1 MDTNNQEVYEEQSA
15 APRRKKKR
23 KRVDHFSDHPHSCC
37 RRRHWI
43 LFYATPE
50 TNFRNRRFS
59 GKHARHEL

>member
-15 APRRKKKR
+15 ARDVRKKK
-23 KRVDHFSDHPHSCC
+23 KGWIIFSDHPHSCC